1 MENVKFNAALSYAP
15 GEIVEQVGN
24 KDLPSGTY
32 TRTIDEKK
40 TTNSGSKGWWTVLE
54 NEDGYK
60 RRVFAQ
66 PSALTAKVCIE
77 GKIIEGMESHQ
88 VIVMRKAVDGYPE
101 YQVVA

>member
-32 TRTIDEKK
+32 TRTIDVKQ
-40 TTNSGSKGWWTVLE
+40 TTNSGSKGWWTILE
-54 NEDGYK
+54 NEEGYK

-66 PSALTAKVCIE
+66 PSALTTKVCIE
-77 GKIIEGMESHQ
+77 GKVIEGMETHQ
-88 VIVMRKAVDGYPE
+88 VIVMRKAGSDYPD
-101 YQVVA
+101 YQVNA